1 MKPDILVFMSDQ
13 HGAWAMGG
21 KNCPVSTPV
30 LDKMRAEGVE
40 FANTYTPC
48 PLCVPARMAF
58 LSGKMPGDTGILLN
72 DDTLP
77 DTTPTFLHSLAAA
90 GYETVLAGRMHFV
103 GADQRHGFTKRIA
116 PDITPVTWN
125 RPVEKLRQERGVF
138 VPTYGAKGCTVLA
151 GGGESPV
158 LHYDQMV
165 LKAALEYLKQPH
177 EKPQF
182 LLVGTY
188 APHFPYVAPK
198 ELYQKYRENAVL
210 TTGFY
215 DTPDYMN
222 PFLKARQN
230 HASEE
235 TALAAQSAYFGMIEQ
250 MDRQLGQIRQ
260 AFRDFCAKRGSQPVV
275 CYLSDHGD
283 ELGERGIFGKWNFF
297 ERSSRV
303 PFVLEAPNL
312 PKGKRVKGLCSLL
325 DVGPTL
331 CHLAGAQPP
340 ESNGCDL
347 IELLKR
353 PVWPDRTVYSQL
365 IEAEKDGGYRYAV
378 MVRQKQYKWV
388 RYHGCEEQDML
399 FDLEQDPNERQNRV
413 SELADVAK
421 RMEEAARKI
430 ADPNTVE
437 AEQILHK
444 KRADWFRAV
453 EAAGEWNEDER
464 WQEVPQSAKE
474 YPEICVKGGTMPGTT
489 DQKEKKA

>member
-21 KNCPVSTPV
+21 NDCPVQTPV
-30 LDKMRAEGVE
+30 LDEMRAHGVE

-103 GADQRHGFTKRIA
+103 GEDQRHGFTKRIA

-125 RPVEKLRQERGVF
+125 RPAEKLEQERGVF
-138 VPTYGAKGCTVLA
+138 VPTYAAKGCTALA

-158 LHYDQMV
+158 LCYDQMV
-165 LKAALEYLKQPH
+165 VDAALEYLKQPH
-177 EKPQF
+177 DKPQF

-198 ELYQKYRENAVL
+198 ELYQKYRENAKF
-210 TTGFY
+210 TEGFY

-222 PFLKARQN
+222 PFLQARQN

-235 TALAAQSAYFGMIEQ
+235 TALAAQAAYFGLIEK
-250 MDRQLGQIRQ
+250 MDRQLGEVRE
-260 AFRDFCAKRGSQPVV
+260 AFRTFCQKRGSQPVV

-303 PFVLEAPNL
+303 PFIVEAPDL
-312 PKGKRVKGLCSLL
+312 PKGKRAEGLCSLL

-331 CHLAGAQPP
+331 CHLAGAEPP
-340 ESNGCDL
+340 EGDGWDL
-347 IELLKR
+347 IELLNR
-353 PVWPDRTVYSQL
+353 PEWPHRTVFSQL
-365 IEAEKDGGYRYAV
+365 IEPETNGRYRYAV
-378 MVRQKQYKWV
+378 MARQGRYKWV
-388 RYHGCEEQDML
+388 SYHGCEEQDML
-399 FDLEQDPNERQNRV
+399 FDLEKDPGERENRV
-413 SELADVAK
+413 KELADVAK
-421 RMEEAARKI
+421 KMEKAAREL
-430 ADPNTVE
+430 ADPDEVE
-437 AEQILHK
+437 AMQTIHK
-444 KRADWFRAV
+444 KRANWFRAV

-464 WQEVPQSAKE
+464 WQAVPQSARQE
-474 YPEICVKGGTMPGTT
+474 PEICVKGSTLP
-489 DQKEKKA
+489 